1 MVPRGLRAHDC
12 VWGTSKG
19 MVEPD
24 RGRGPPSFTGS
35 ARAVECL
42 LIAPRFQQT
51 ACDTRLPLRTAGPGV
66 LRGRLGSLPKACPEG
81 SSFRVPMQN
90 HCTAGSRPKPH
101 GTLEAESSDRAS
113 RRTPSS
119 QEGGGVAEG
128 TGFPRWQDV
137 SRPSER
143 PRRDCSGRTVSG
155 ASETCRPCHLAAKP
169 ASGLC
174 SERAPRGGRGGRAG
188 GARAK
193 GKPRGPG
200 ELPPPARGCRLP
212 TKRTPLTRRAFG
224 SAERE
229 GPAVCV

>member
-1 MVPRGLRAHDC
+1 M
-12 VWGTSKG
+12 
-19 MVEPD
+19 EPD

-66 LRGRLGSLPKACPEG
+66 LRGRLVSLPKACPEG

-119 QEGGGVAEG
+119 LEGGGVAEG
-128 TGFPRWQDV
+128 TGFPRWRDV

-143 PRRDCSGRTVSG
+143 PRRGCSGRTVSG
-155 ASETCRPCHLAAKP
+155 RFGDLPSLSSRSQA
-169 ASGLC
+169 GV
-174 SERAPRGGRGGRAG
+174 RAVQRAG
-188 GARAK
+188 SA
-193 GKPRGPG
+193 
-200 ELPPPARGCRLP
+200 
-212 TKRTPLTRRAFG
+212 RRARRAGRRG
-224 SAERE
+224 SR
-229 GPAVCV
+229 

>member
-1 MVPRGLRAHDC
+1 
-12 VWGTSKG
+12 

-35 ARAVECL
+35 ARAVGCL

-66 LRGRLGSLPKACPEG
+66 LRGRLGSLLKACPEG

-128 TGFPRWQDV
+128 TGFPRWRDV

-143 PRRDCSGRTVSG
+143 PRRGCSGRTVSG

-200 ELPPPARGCRLP
+200 ELPPPARECGLP